1 MVAWKYRLA
10 REWIYLCGI
19 VLGTLLAW
27 SVFFTVFVDEGAGM
41 YFVELAGGRE
51 VWFAWFLT
59 LAPYLL
65 VQVVRSLMWSWETLK
80 KSE

>member
-1 MVAWKYRLA
+1 MSNWKHLLA
-10 REWIYLCGI
+10 REWLYLCGI
-19 VLGTLLAW
+19 VLFTFIVW
-27 SVFFTVFVDEGAGM
+27 SVFFTVFVDEGVR
-41 YFVELAGGRE
+41 YFGELAGGME

-65 VQVVRSLMWSWETLK
+65 VQLVRSLVWASKTLK